1 MLVNK
6 EWCDNKAVITLF
18 NLTTNTTIKY
28 INYIFI
34 IILTLTSILIIKKYF
49 ISKLPQQH
57 YEFTGIKRKRPSRAF
72 KTGR

>member
-6 EWCDNKAVITLF
+6 EWYNNKAIIKLF

-34 IILTLTSILIIKKYF
+34 IILTLTLILINKIIHF
-49 ISKLPQQH
+49 
-57 YEFTGIKRKRPSRAF
+57 
-72 KTGR
+72 

>member
-6 EWCDNKAVITLF
+6 ELCNNKAVIKLF

-34 IILTLTSILIIKKYF
+34 IILTLTSILIIKIIHFLTTPTTLWIY
-49 ISKLPQQH
+49 
-57 YEFTGIKRKRPSRAF
+57 RN
-72 KTGR
+72 

>member
-6 EWCDNKAVITLF
+6 EWCDNKAVINLF

-34 IILTLTSILIIKKYF
+34 IILTLTSILIIKMF
-49 ISKLPQQH
+49 H
-57 YEFTGIKRKRPSRAF
+57 F
-72 KTGR
+72 

>member
-6 EWCDNKAVITLF
+6 ELYNNKGMIKLF

-34 IILTLTSILIIKKYF
+34 IILTLTSIFIIKTF
-49 ISKLPQQH
+49 H
-57 YEFTGIKRKRPSRAF
+57 F
-72 KTGR
+72 

>member
-6 EWCDNKAVITLF
+6 EWYNNKAVIKLF

-34 IILTLTSILIIKKYF
+34 IILTLTSILIIKIF
-49 ISKLPQQH
+49 H
-57 YEFTGIKRKRPSRAF
+57 F
-72 KTGR
+72 